1 MLNTRDSK
9 RFFLFPIIEEKLS
22 LLSAM
27 LAVAIFYLPFIKVWR
42 KPGTKFQEFS
52 PRGVP
57 WMCLIPPAVVGTRH
71 MKRCFPGKLRRGS
84 VPAVFIEGTLPG
96 TYQRSRLPEG
106 GQVCG
111 TDHMVCT
118 DNLSTPSHSHLSL
131 SLPIFH
137 IQFRIFPSFYCD
149 FFL

>member
-1 MLNTRDSK
+1 MDVLNSPSSGWDKTYET
-9 RFFLFPIIEEKLS
+9 LFPRETQKR
-22 LLSAM
+22 LSACS
-27 LAVAIFYLPFIKVWR
+27 FYWR
-42 KPGTKFQEFS
+42 HS
-52 PRGVP
+52 
-57 WMCLIPPAVVGTRH
+57 
-71 MKRCFPGKLRRGS
+71 
-84 VPAVFIEGTLPG
+84 LPG

-149 FFL
+149 FFLWPLGYIVILFLTHGGFLKNNFWLNCIVVLMISVLRICWNLLYDSMWGQFL